1 MAWSPATGS
10 PGTKRSSAIAVATAK
25 GNLQLFSI
33 RDKRTTPLVG
43 KHTKKAVCM
52 AWSAGN
58 VLAIA
63 SQDKTVS
70 VQQRP
75 RETHPSGVWSP
86 CSQGGGGASC
96 SCPGSCG
103 SSQT

>member
-1 MAWSPATGS
+1 MCISAYDHSATHPHCLQAQELTSVAWSPATGS

-70 VQQRP
+70 AQQ
-75 RETHPSGVWSP
+75 
-86 CSQGGGGASC
+86 
-96 SCPGSCG
+96 
-103 SSQT
+103 